1 MVFSTTR
8 SLIALAA
15 FATSATLFVGAGT
28 PAFAGTPA
36 YRLVPATA
44 FAAADKIVARD
55 VLWSCAGNACVANI
69 TTSRPEIVCAVAA
82 KKIGQLSA
90 FSANG
95 RDFSVEELA
104 KCNTRA
110 K

>member
-1 MVFSTTR
+1 MTFSSSR

-15 FATSATLFVGAGT
+15 FATSATLFVGTGT
-28 PAFAGTPA
+28 PAFAGSPA
-36 YRLVPATA
+36 YRLVPVTA
-44 FAAADKIVARD
+44 FAAADKIIARD
-55 VLWSCAGNACVANI
+55 VLWSCAGNACVANNA
-69 TTSRPEIVCAVAA
+69 TSRPAIVCAVAA

-95 RDFSVEELA
+95 KDFTADELA
-104 KCNTRA
+104 KCNARA